1 MKIFNAKW
9 WLKHWSLV
17 KGTIFSDKPKLADF
31 GPLVASFLGGC
42 GKKRK
47 HISILQTGT
56 PQATDIWLVGSHMI
70 PFCSLFG
77 MTIQIDNDIFQCS
90 LATR

>member
-1 MKIFNAKW
+1 MMAEP
-9 WLKHWSLV
+9 HWSLV

-47 HISILQTGT
+47 HISIFYRNSRTHT
-56 PQATDIWLVGSHMI
+56 HLVGGLTHDSI
-70 PFCSLFG
+70 LQP
-77 MTIQIDNDIFQCS
+77 IWDDYPN
-90 LATR
+90 

>member
-1 MKIFNAKW
+1 MMAEP
-9 WLKHWSLV
+9 HWSLV

-42 GKKRK
+42 GKNENTFR
-47 HISILQTGT
+47 SFTGT
-56 PQATDIWLVGSHMI
+56 PEPTHIWLVGSHMI

-77 MTIQIDNDIFQCS
+77 MTIQIDTDIFQCS